1 MFLSRNNLQYSYHEN
16 TAGAIVMSEKFGAN
30 FTTDNVINQ
39 YKSFKTIHSNIVGCL
54 SISDAQRD
62 AVQNNHIRYYL
73 HFMN

>member
-1 MFLSRNNLQYSYHEN
+1 
-16 TAGAIVMSEKFGAN
+16 MSEKFGAN

-73 HFMN
+73 HFMNWGIINLNCVIYQYSIR